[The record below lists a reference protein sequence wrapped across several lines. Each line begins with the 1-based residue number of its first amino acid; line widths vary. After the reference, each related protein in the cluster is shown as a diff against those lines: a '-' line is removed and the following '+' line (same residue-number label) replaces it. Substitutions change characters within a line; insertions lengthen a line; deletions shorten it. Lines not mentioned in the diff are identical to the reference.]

1 MMGQNLHVLEGS
13 VSGAIV
19 LYLQETL
26 GTLVLL
32 FGQRT
37 GEVAQASL
45 EPLVEMEMEARREV
59 GVGGLQMQVDRE
71 VDGGLHLGVLIL
83 TNLGALVGWQ

>member
-32 FGQRT
+32 FGQLT

-45 EPLVEMEMEARREV
+45 EPLIEMEMEARREV

-71 VDGGLHLGVLIL
+71 VDGGLHLGGLIL